1 MNKSD
6 RKYYIGLI
14 VVTLVAI
21 FIRLLRPAPID
32 WSEGYSASEK
42 KPFGSYILFNEL
54 TTLIPNN
61 EIETSLSPVFETTFD
76 STSANFIF
84 INANISFDEFETE
97 MLLDKVESGSSLFIS
112 AWNFEGALADSL
124 NVTLEN
130 GFPGINPSISSLDSL
145 LQRRIDFSNPDLN
158 NVSDWEFPSGLVET
172 YIAEFDT
179 SNAIVLGKVETKRVN
194 FIRQKFGNG
203 EVFIHSNPFLF
214 TNYFLRDVNR
224 FDYAFKALSYLPLQR
239 TVWDEYYKIGRQQL
253 NSPMAYVASQPGLSA
268 AWFMGVLGLIVYLIF
283 GSKRKQ
289 RIIPEITSVKNSSIE
304 FAGTIANLYLNNG
317 THSELLDKKILFFK
331 EYLRTNIGVITNFEP
346 TAAEQVALRSGLE
359 PSDIQTL
366 FSMIRS
372 TSTNTEISTEQL
384 KQVTDRIDWFYKHS
398 QR

>member
-61 EIETSLSPVFETTFD
+61 KIETSLSPVFETTFD
-76 STSANFIF
+76 LTSANFIF

-203 EVFIHSNPFLF
+203 EVFVHSNPFLF

-224 FDYAFKALSYLPLQR
+224 FDYAFKALSYLPQQR

-331 EYLRTNIGVITNFEP
+331 EYLRTNIGVTTNFEP

-366 FSMIRS
+366 FFMIRS

>member
-124 NVTLEN
+124 NVKLEN

-203 EVFIHSNPFLF
+203 EVFVHSNPFLF

-224 FDYAFKALSYLPLQR
+224 FDYAFKALSYLPQQR

-331 EYLRTNIGVITNFEP
+331 EYLRTNIGVTTNFEP
-346 TAAEQVALRSGLE
+346 TDAEQVALRSGLE
-359 PSDIQTL
+359 PSEIQTL